1 MQKYI
6 IVIIIILTST
16 KLLAQDTFFKNSSEL
31 FVKGEFNKS
40 DFYLALHINNEV
52 KNPQIEIPIVF
63 DKLIERGM
71 KPTSFIDGKYSFE
84 FLTFF
89 FSDTLFQWNS
99 NIYDENSRVILTRVG
114 KNMDNNLYVA
124 VWGRPRME
132 MWSVI
137 GEDSNNSFLLG
148 YADADVVVGNYN
160 SNDQPIPCNAFNLS
174 GPFTHLYNSTFF
186 DIDKDGFPEMFIKF
200 NLNVADGF
208 IQSLNIYKSK
218 NNNDFCERSLIK
230 EFSARNGFI
239 KQEGNKITIGVQKR
253 DDGEAWLGASLHEVT
268 EIHYDGKKES
278 IIKVETIPNVLR
290 GSDTSYWY

>member
-1 MQKYI
+1 MKKL
-6 IVIIIILTST
+6 IIIALLILFSFR
-16 KLLAQDTFFKNSSEL
+16 AYSQYTFL
-31 FVKGEFNKS
+31 NKS
-40 DFYLALHINNEV
+40 EKYYDENKLNEANFYLALHINNEIEDF
-52 KNPQIEIPIVF
+52 QTEIPNIF

-71 KPTSFIDGKYSFE
+71 KSTSFIDGQYSFE

-99 NIYDENSRVILTRVG
+99 NIYDENSHVILTRVG
-114 KNMDNNLYVA
+114 KNEDNNLYAA

-137 GEDSNNSFLLG
+137 GDDSNNSFLLG

-174 GPFTHLYNSTFF
+174 GPFTHLYNPTFF

-239 KQEGNKITIGVQKR
+239 KQKGNKITIGVQKR
-253 DDGEAWLGASLHEVT
+253 DDSEAWLGASLHEVT
-268 EIHYDGKKES
+268 EVHYDGKNES